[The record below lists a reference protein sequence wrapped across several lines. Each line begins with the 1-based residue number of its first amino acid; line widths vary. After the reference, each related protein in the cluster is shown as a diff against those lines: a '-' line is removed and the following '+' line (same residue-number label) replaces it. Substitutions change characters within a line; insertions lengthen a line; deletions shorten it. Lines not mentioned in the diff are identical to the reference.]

1 LDFFGGMGSTWFD
14 DHDAETLLFFKD
26 WSVDD
31 EDGSTLSQ
39 LDVT

>member
-1 LDFFGGMGSTWFD
+1 MWSTWFD
-14 DHDAETLLFFKD
+14 DHDATTLLFFTD